1 VAALQHILRSPET
14 DQGRPWSS
22 RIRPLLDA
30 LRPPRKLRVTRE
42 GKYYLGIT
50 LGVGFAAINTG
61 NNLLYLLL
69 GLLLALIVISGVLSE
84 LSLRHLRVQRRLPRR
99 AQAERPHIV
108 EIEVFNEKRRMP
120 SYAIEV
126 EDLRAGH
133 SADKRCF
140 YLKVSPQS
148 AQVAAY
154 RRTPA
159 KRGLDRHIGFR
170 VATRYPFGLFEKS
183 REIPCDGTL
192 ITYPAVDPIRLVPS
206 NRGKQSGGDASISR
220 GQGDEILG
228 VRPMREGDDPR
239 DIYWRRSANPD
250 QMLLK
255 ERAHDAKSSIELF
268 LDDTF
273 SVVEKQAEQM
283 ERFERR
289 IREVASR
296 AVAHLRRGE
305 IVQLRTS
312 SGQRVVATPSVGADA
327 ILTFLALITPVL
339 REAAES
345 PSLRPNQR
353 KVPADELAE
362 PYASIPLST
371 YPDSST
377 RRNGEAG
384 GT

>member
-1 VAALQHILRSPET
+1 
-14 DQGRPWSS
+14 
-22 RIRPLLDA
+22 
-30 LRPPRKLRVTRE
+30 
-42 GKYYLGIT
+42 
-50 LGVGFAAINTG
+50 
-61 NNLLYLLL
+61 LLL

-159 KRGLDRHIGFR
+159 KRGLDRHVGFR

-192 ITYPAVDPIRLVPS
+192 ITYPAVDPIRLLPS
-206 NRGKQSGGDASISR
+206 TRGRQLGGDPSLCR
-220 GQGDEILG
+220 GHGDEILG
-228 VRPMREGDDPR
+228 IRPMRDGDDPR

-255 ERAHDAKSSIELF
+255 ERAHEAKSSADLF
-268 LDDTF
+268 LDDTLPT
-273 SVVEKQAEQM
+273 VDKPGEQL

-289 IREVASR
+289 VREVASR
-296 AVAHLRRGE
+296 AVAHLRRGD
-305 IVQLRTS
+305 IVQLRTG
-312 SGQRVVATPSVGADA
+312 SGQRFVATPSTGADA
-327 ILTFLALITPVL
+327 ILTFLALVDPVRIEPTEVQGAHPSRRTP
-339 REAAES
+339 S
-345 PSLRPNQR
+345 N
-353 KVPADELAE
+353 DDLAE
-362 PYASIPLST
+362 PYASISLST
-371 YPDSST
+371 YPDSSA
-377 RRNGEAG
+377 RKNRSAEGA
-384 GT
+384 